1 MITTIIIIIMTIH
14 DWCTGARP
22 GRSRL
27 GAGVRHPPHKSRLA
41 GNRLPGEHHT
51 LSNFK
56 TLQKFRLNF
65 NISLMFKNTPFS
77 AEAGGYLVALHRTAP
92 PPPCPH
98 RGDHRPQVQQ
108 VRPQNELG
116 DLGLVLHNFCEL
128 RIIRRETLAT
138 TLAVLWQMHKHVSN
152 VCQWKTRMGYN
163 VFLVISPC
171 NIVSGKLCNFV
182 PQISE
187 K

>member
-1 MITTIIIIIMTIH
+1 MIIMFATTIIIIMTLY
-14 DWCTGARP
+14 DWCSGARP
-22 GRSRL
+22 GCSRL
-27 GAGVRHPPHKSRLA
+27 GAGVRHPPHKGRLA
-41 GNRLPGEHHT
+41 RNRLPGEHHS

-56 TLQKFRLNF
+56 TLQKFNM
-65 NISLMFKNTPFS
+65 SLMFKNTPFS

-92 PPPCPH
+92 PPPGPH

-138 TLAVLWQMHKHVSN
+138 TLAALWQMHKHVSD

-171 NIVSGKLCNFV
+171 NIVSGKSCNFV